1 MRYCEHPD
9 CDYFGDM
16 DGMVRMPTGEWYCIR
31 HAPLFDHGG
40 RRIRIYRS
48 PRKRKHSP

>member
-9 CDYFGDM
+9 CDYYGDM
-16 DGMVRMPTGEWYCIR
+16 DGMVRVPPGEWYCLT

-40 RRIRIYRS
+40 RPTKLGRS
-48 PRKRKHSP
+48 RRRKRTG